1 MKHYIC
7 TAVLLFFHILPLLSQ
22 NMFYVSPVGN
32 DRNDGSLRHP
42 VRTVSH
48 ALVLARSQ
56 RGETTIFLRQG
67 AYRLKSP
74 LALTSAD
81 GNEKKSLVI
90 RSYPGEKATLLGG
103 VKLNLKWEKY
113 KDGIARAC
121 VEQPMDIDML
131 IVDGRIRPMARFP
144 DFDST
149 AVRFNG
155 TSADATSPERVKRWK
170 NPKGGYLHAMHAHDW
185 GDFHYRIAGK
195 EETGKLM
202 LEGGHQ
208 NNRKMGL
215 SRENRMVENI
225 FEELDAPGEWFYDK
239 DESMLYYY
247 PLPGEDVEG
256 ALFEVPW
263 LKHLV
268 EIQGSSEDPVCNIS
282 LEGISFTQTV
292 RTFMEKYE
300 PLLRSDW
307 TVYRGGAIRIEGTA
321 NCHIRDCDLY
331 NLGGNGVFFSRY
343 NRRSSVEGCHFRQ
356 IGASAILFVGD
367 PKAVRSPSFEY
378 GQFVPF
384 DKMDC
389 GYGSLNDEYPEGCV
403 VYDNLIHSIGLFEKQ
418 VTGVELSMCHGIT
431 VSHNSIYDVP
441 RAGINISEGTWG
453 GHVIEYNDIFDTVKE
468 TGDHGSFNSWG
479 RDRFWHPNYGE
490 MCRIVAGNPGLVL
503 ADALS
508 TVVIRYNRMR
518 CDRGWDI
525 DLDDGSSNYH
535 IYRNLLLN
543 GGIKLREGLF
553 RVVENNVLVNNTFHP
568 HVWFK
573 NSGDV
578 FRNNIVMS
586 AYQPVNLQQWGTEV
600 DYNIFTSPLALDAAR
615 RSGTDSNSVYVP
627 LEFVNPSCGDFRVKP
642 EFVTVFRCGFQNFD
656 MMNFGV
662 VSSRLESLARRP
674 KFPQPFVFDDVSESK
689 LVNWQGWRIKNLET
703 MGERSA
709 TGMDSER
716 GVYIVVL
723 YAYDSPV
730 KDFFK
735 PNDVILGVNGEAVDN
750 IDDLLRLSM
759 ALDKAKS
766 TEVTVFR
773 NQKECV
779 VHIPSHSF
787 R

>member
-1 MKHYIC
+1 M
-7 TAVLLFFHILPLLSQ
+7 
-22 NMFYVSPVGN
+22 
-32 DRNDGSLRHP
+32 
-42 VRTVSH
+42 
-48 ALVLARSQ
+48 
-56 RGETTIFLRQG
+56 
-67 AYRLKSP
+67 
-74 LALTSAD
+74 
-81 GNEKKSLVI
+81 
-90 RSYPGEKATLLGG
+90 
-103 VKLNLKWEKY
+103 
-113 KDGIARAC
+113 
-121 VEQPMDIDML
+121 
-131 IVDGRIRPMARFP
+131 
-144 DFDST
+144 
-149 AVRFNG
+149 
-155 TSADATSPERVKRWK
+155 
-170 NPKGGYLHAMHAHDW
+170 
-185 GDFHYRIAGK
+185 
-195 EETGKLM
+195 
-202 LEGGHQ
+202 
-208 NNRKMGL
+208 
-215 SRENRMVENI
+215 
-225 FEELDAPGEWFYDK
+225 
-239 DESMLYYY
+239 
-247 PLPGEDVEG
+247 
-256 ALFEVPW
+256 
-263 LKHLV
+263 
-268 EIQGSSEDPVCNIS
+268 
-282 LEGISFTQTV
+282 
-292 RTFMEKYE
+292 
-300 PLLRSDW
+300 
-307 TVYRGGAIRIEGTA
+307 
-321 NCHIRDCDLY
+321 
-331 NLGGNGVFFSRY
+331 
-343 NRRSSVEGCHFRQ
+343 
-356 IGASAILFVGD
+356 
-367 PKAVRSPSFEY
+367 
-378 GQFVPF
+378 
-384 DKMDC
+384 
-389 GYGSLNDEYPEGCV
+389 
-403 VYDNLIHSIGLFEKQ
+403 IHSIGLFEKQ

-543 GGIKLREGLF
+543 GGVKLREGFF

-662 VSSRLESLARRP
+662 VSSRLKSLARRP

-759 ALDKAKS
+759 GLDKAKS